1 MSHYKGND
9 VEANAGS
16 HAGPRVSATAGQEN
30 QAKSDRPEGS
40 RAAPRKTTSW
50 AWSESPGHF
59 DWMDLYTP
67 SGAPELTDFSL

>member
-16 HAGPRVSATAGQEN
+16 HAGPRVRTTTAAEVKSN
-30 QAKSDRPEGS
+30 QPGDAQ
-40 RAAPRKTTSW
+40 AAPRKTTGW

-59 DWMDLYTP
+59 DWMDFYTP
-67 SGAPELTDFSL
+67 SGAPNLTDFSL